1 MFHLSTDELRGTA
14 GTSPFDV
21 DLIQKG
27 YPLFGFEKETHLR
40 LLAEYV
46 PKLYPKSQ
54 IKKWLQSNPDKT
66 FLQMIHPS
74 DIAFTILL
82 IKNGEAQWI
91 DEYKNKGNTGPKVKG
106 LFNSDTQKKRTFG
119 EVMWSAEGMDYFK
132 KCKTNWDRTY
142 ADLERWE
149 KLQADWCEYI
159 KDKKSPLLH
168 MALINKKKAP
178 SVDVQQEMES
188 GAPNM
193 FLFPGDDGY
202 EGDEYERLRRES
214 GASNQ
219 TGLLNML
226 GVNEINEDLQKMSEA
241 QLGDDYNEEGNE
253 NYELEEEK
261 EEEVEEEKEEGTD
274 AAEVDDEMVEE
285 NNQNKKNNK
294 KRKATVQPPKRLP
307 TTRGRKVGV

>member
-1 MFHLSTDELRGTA
+1 MSTADLTFNLSIDELKGTA
-14 GTSPFDV
+14 GTSPFDI

-27 YPLFGFEKETHLR
+27 YPLFGFDKEMHLH

-46 PKLYPKSQ
+46 PKLYPKNQ

-82 IKNGEAQWI
+82 IKNGEAHWI
-91 DEYKNKGNTGPKVKG
+91 DEYKNKDNTGPKVKG

-119 EVMWSAEGMDYFK
+119 EVMWSAEGMDYFN

-142 ADLERWE
+142 ADVERWE
-149 KLQADWCEYI
+149 KLQEDWCKHI
-159 KDKKSPLLH
+159 KDTKSPLIH
-168 MALINKKKAP
+168 MALVAKKKTP
-178 SVDVQQEMES
+178 SVGEQQDVLPDV
-188 GAPNM
+188 PNV
-193 FLFPGDDGY
+193 FLFPGDEGY

-214 GASNQ
+214 GASNR

-226 GVNEINEDLQKMSEA
+226 GQNEINEDLQKMNDA
-241 QLGDDYNEEGNE
+241 QLEEHE
-253 NYELEEEK
+253 SD
-261 EEEVEEEKEEGTD
+261 EVDEEKEEGTN
-274 AAEVDDEMVEE
+274 AAEVDDETLEE
-285 NNQNKKNNK
+285 TEHNKTGNK
-294 KRKATVQPPKRLP
+294 KRKATIQPTKRLP

>member
-1 MFHLSTDELRGTA
+1 MSTADLTLNLSIDELKGTA
-14 GTSPFDV
+14 GTSPFDI

-27 YPLFGFEKETHLR
+27 YPLFGFDKEMHLH

-46 PKLYPKSQ
+46 PKLYPKNQ

-82 IKNGEAQWI
+82 IKNGEAHWI
-91 DEYKNKGNTGPKVKG
+91 DEYKNKDNTGPKVKG

-119 EVMWSAEGMDYFK
+119 EVMWSAEGMDYFN

-142 ADLERWE
+142 ADVERWE
-149 KLQADWCEYI
+149 KLQEDWCKHI
-159 KDKKSPLLH
+159 KDTKSPLIH
-168 MALINKKKAP
+168 MALVAKKKTP
-178 SVDVQQEMES
+178 SVGEQQDVLPDV
-188 GAPNM
+188 PNV
-193 FLFPGDDGY
+193 FLFPGDEGY

-214 GASNQ
+214 GASNR

-226 GVNEINEDLQKMSEA
+226 GQNEINEDLQKMNDA
-241 QLGDDYNEEGNE
+241 QLEEHE
-253 NYELEEEK
+253 SD
-261 EEEVEEEKEEGTD
+261 EVDEEKEEGTN
-274 AAEVDDEMVEE
+274 AAEVDDETLEE
-285 NNQNKKNNK
+285 TEHNKTGNK
-294 KRKATVQPPKRLP
+294 KRKATIQPTKRLP

>member
-1 MFHLSTDELRGTA
+1 MHL
-14 GTSPFDV
+14 
-21 DLIQKG
+21 
-27 YPLFGFEKETHLR
+27 H

-82 IKNGEAQWI
+82 IKNGEAHWI
-91 DEYKNKGNTGPKVKG
+91 DEYKKKDNTGPKVKG

-142 ADLERWE
+142 AGLERWE

-188 GAPNM
+188 GTPNM

-226 GVNEINEDLQKMSEA
+226 GQNEINEDLQKMNDA
-241 QLGDDYNEEGNE
+241 QLEEHE
-253 NYELEEEK
+253 SD
-261 EEEVEEEKEEGTD
+261 EVDEEKEEGTN
-274 AAEVDDEMVEE
+274 AAEVDDETLEE
-285 NNQNKKNNK
+285 TEHNKTGNK
-294 KRKATVQPPKRLP
+294 KRKATIQPTKRLP

>member
-1 MFHLSTDELRGTA
+1 MSTADLTLNLSIDELKGTA
-14 GTSPFDV
+14 GTSPFDI

-27 YPLFGFEKETHLR
+27 YPLFGFDKEMHLH

-46 PKLYPKSQ
+46 PKLYPKNQ

-82 IKNGEAQWI
+82 IKNGEAHWI
-91 DEYKNKGNTGPKVKG
+91 DEYKNKDNTGPKVKG

-119 EVMWSAEGMDYFK
+119 EVMWSAEGMDYFN

-142 ADLERWE
+142 ADVERWE
-149 KLQADWCEYI
+149 KLQEDWCKHI
-159 KDKKSPLLH
+159 KDTKSPLIH
-168 MALINKKKAP
+168 MALVAKKKAP
-178 SVDVQQEMES
+178 SVGVQHDVLPDV
-188 GAPNM
+188 PNM
-193 FLFPGDDGY
+193 FLFPGDEGY

-214 GASNQ
+214 GASNR

-226 GVNEINEDLQKMSEA
+226 GQNEINEDLQKMSEA
-241 QLGDDYNEEGNE
+241 QLGDDSNEEGNE
-253 NYELEEEK
+253 NY
-261 EEEVEEEKEEGTD
+261 EVEEEKEEGTD

-285 NNQNKKNNK
+285 NNQNKKSNK

>member
-1 MFHLSTDELRGTA
+1 MSTADLTSNLSIDELKGTA
-14 GTSPFDV
+14 GTSPFDI

-27 YPLFGFEKETHLR
+27 YPLFGFDKEMHLH

-46 PKLYPKSQ
+46 PKLYPKNQ

-82 IKNGEAQWI
+82 IKNGEAHWI
-91 DEYKNKGNTGPKVKG
+91 DEYKNKDNTGPKVKG

-119 EVMWSAEGMDYFK
+119 EVMWSAEGMDYFN

-142 ADLERWE
+142 ADVERWE
-149 KLQADWCEYI
+149 KLQEDWCKHI
-159 KDKKSPLLH
+159 KDTKSPLIH
-168 MALINKKKAP
+168 MALVAKKKTP
-178 SVDVQQEMES
+178 SVGEQQDVLPDV
-188 GAPNM
+188 PNV
-193 FLFPGDDGY
+193 FLFPGDEGY

-214 GASNQ
+214 GASNR

-226 GVNEINEDLQKMSEA
+226 GQNEINEDLQKMNDA
-241 QLGDDYNEEGNE
+241 QLEEHE
-253 NYELEEEK
+253 SD
-261 EEEVEEEKEEGTD
+261 EVDEEKEEGTN
-274 AAEVDDEMVEE
+274 AAEVDDETLEE
-285 NNQNKKNNK
+285 TEHNKTSNK
-294 KRKATVQPPKRLP
+294 KRKATIQPTKRLP

>member
-1 MFHLSTDELRGTA
+1 MSTADLTFNLSIDELKGTA
-14 GTSPFDV
+14 GTSPFDI

-27 YPLFGFEKETHLR
+27 YPLFGFDKEMHLH

-46 PKLYPKSQ
+46 PKLYPKNQ

-82 IKNGEAQWI
+82 IKNGEAHWI
-91 DEYKNKGNTGPKVKG
+91 DEYKNKDNTGPKVKG

-119 EVMWSAEGMDYFK
+119 EVMWSAKGMDYFN

-142 ADLERWE
+142 ADVERWE
-149 KLQADWCEYI
+149 KLQEDWCKHI
-159 KDKKSPLLH
+159 KDTKSPLIH
-168 MALINKKKAP
+168 MALVAKKKTP
-178 SVDVQQEMES
+178 SVGEQQDVLPDV
-188 GAPNM
+188 PNV
-193 FLFPGDDGY
+193 FLFPGDEGY

-214 GASNQ
+214 GASNR

-226 GVNEINEDLQKMSEA
+226 GQNEINEDLQKMNDA
-241 QLGDDYNEEGNE
+241 QLEEHE
-253 NYELEEEK
+253 SD
-261 EEEVEEEKEEGTD
+261 EVDEEKEEGTN
-274 AAEVDDEMVEE
+274 AAEVDDETLEE
-285 NNQNKKNNK
+285 TEHNKTGNK
-294 KRKATVQPPKRLP
+294 KRKATIQPTKRLP

>member
-1 MFHLSTDELRGTA
+1 MSTADLTFNLSIDELKGTA
-14 GTSPFDV
+14 GTLPFDI

-27 YPLFGFEKETHLR
+27 YPLFGFDKEMHLH

-46 PKLYPKSQ
+46 PKLYPKNQ

-82 IKNGEAQWI
+82 IKNGEAHWI
-91 DEYKNKGNTGPKVKG
+91 DEYKNKDNTGPKVKG

-119 EVMWSAEGMDYFK
+119 EVMWSAEGMDYFN

-142 ADLERWE
+142 ADVERWE
-149 KLQADWCEYI
+149 KLQEDWCKHI
-159 KDKKSPLLH
+159 KDTKSPLIH
-168 MALINKKKAP
+168 MALVAKKKTP
-178 SVDVQQEMES
+178 SVGEQQDVLPDV
-188 GAPNM
+188 PNV
-193 FLFPGDDGY
+193 FLFPGDEGY

-214 GASNQ
+214 GASNR

-226 GVNEINEDLQKMSEA
+226 GQNEINEDLQKMNDA
-241 QLGDDYNEEGNE
+241 QLEEHE
-253 NYELEEEK
+253 SD
-261 EEEVEEEKEEGTD
+261 EVDEEKEEGTN
-274 AAEVDDEMVEE
+274 AAEVDDETLEE
-285 NNQNKKNNK
+285 TEHNKTGNK
-294 KRKATVQPPKRLP
+294 KRKATIQPTKRLP